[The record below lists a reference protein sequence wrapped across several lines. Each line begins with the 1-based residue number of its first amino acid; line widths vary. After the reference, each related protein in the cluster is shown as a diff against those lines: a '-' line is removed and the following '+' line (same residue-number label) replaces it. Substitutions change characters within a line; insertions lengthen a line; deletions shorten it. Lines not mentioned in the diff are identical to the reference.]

1 MPIIRPG
8 LRLVDIGYAFL
19 SSTVFSGASIM
30 RDSKRPHSGRRRI
43 LGGSAAALLAGAST
57 VSKPLFAQERYPS
70 RPLRIVVGFA
80 PGGPTD
86 IQARRLAAKLA
97 PLLGQS
103 VVVDNKPGAATTIAV
118 AEVARAAAD
127 GYTLYFG
134 GSGAYA
140 TTPLTVPN
148 LPYDPVTDLAPI
160 ALVGEEQIAIAV
172 HPSIAA
178 NNLTEFVAL
187 VRAQPGKF
195 AFASSGAGNITHLTG
210 ELLKNRAGNIGLTHV
225 AYKGAA
231 PAVNDVLAGHV
242 AAVIGGLGSVYSHHR
257 AGKLRVLA
265 ITSERRASYAADI
278 PTSAEAGMPGLISGS
293 TLALLAPAATP
304 PAAIDTLAQAVA
316 RVMADAAHLQEMRQA
331 SIEPITDSTPT
342 RAGTLLKRELEMWAQ
357 LVRSTG
363 LKLE

>member
-1 MPIIRPG
+1 M
-8 LRLVDIGYAFL
+8 
-19 SSTVFSGASIM
+19 STFPSAS
-30 RDSKRPHSGRRRI
+30 PVRRRLI
-43 LGGSAAALLAGAST
+43 LGAAAAS
-57 VSKPLFAQERYPS
+57 SLPSLSFAQAQFPS
-70 RPLRIVVGFA
+70 KAIRIVVGFA

-86 IQARRLAAKLA
+86 IQARRLAARLA
-97 PLLGQS
+97 PILGQN

-118 AEVARAAAD
+118 AEVARAPAD

-140 TTPLTVPN
+140 TTPVTLPS
-148 LPYDPVTDLAPI
+148 LPYDPLKDLAPI

-172 HPSIAA
+172 HPSIPA
-178 NNLTEFVAL
+178 NTLGELVAL
-187 VRAQPGKF
+187 VRSQPGKY

-242 AAVIGGLGSVYSHHR
+242 AVVIGGLGSVYPHHK

-265 ITSERRASYAADI
+265 ITSEGRASYAPDI
-278 PTSAEAGMPGLISGS
+278 PTSAESGMPGLISGS

-304 PAAIDTLAQAVA
+304 SAIIDAIAQGVA
-316 RVMADAAHLQEMRQA
+316 KVMSDPAHLQDMRQA
-331 SIEPITDSTPT
+331 SIEPVTRSTPAST
-342 RAGTLLKRELEMWAQ
+342 RALLAREIEMWAN

-363 LKLE
+363 LKLN

>member
-1 MPIIRPG
+1 MLGDP
-8 LRLVDIGYAFL
+8 FL
-19 SSTVFSGASIM
+19 EPAMIKDSTRIN
-30 RDSKRPHSGRRRI
+30 RHRRR
-43 LGGSAAALLAGAST
+43 LLSASAAALCLPAGT
-57 VSKPLFAQERYPS
+57 LAQERYPS
-70 RPLRIVVGFA
+70 RAIRIVVGFA

-86 IQARRLAAKLA
+86 IQARRLAAKLT
-97 PLLGQS
+97 PILGQN

-140 TTPLTVPN
+140 TTPITLPS
-148 LPYDPVTDLAPI
+148 LPYDPMKDLAPI

-172 HPSIAA
+172 HPSIPAA
-178 NNLTEFVAL
+178 TLAEFAAL
-187 VRAQPGKF
+187 VKSQPGKH

-210 ELLKNRAGNIGLTHV
+210 ELFKYRAGNLALTHV

-242 AAVIGGLGSVYSHHR
+242 AAVVGGLGSVYPHHK

-265 ITSERRASYAADI
+265 ITSEKRASYAPEI
-278 PTSAEAGMPGLISGS
+278 PTSAESGMPNLISGS
-293 TLALLAPAATP
+293 TLALLAPGATP
-304 PAAIDTLAQAVA
+304 SAVIDALAQAVA
-316 RVMADAAHLQEMRQA
+316 RVMADTAHLQEMRQA
-331 SIEPITDSTPT
+331 SIEPVTDSTPNST
-342 RAGTLLKRELEMWAQ
+342 RALLTREIGMWAE

>member
-1 MPIIRPG
+1 M
-8 LRLVDIGYAFL
+8 LN
-19 SSTVFSGASIM
+19 
-30 RDSKRPHSGRRRI
+30 SKRLNTGRRRI
-43 LGGSAAALLAGAST
+43 LYGSAAVLLAGT
-57 VSKPLFAQERYPS
+57 VTESGISFAQERYPS
-70 RPLRIVVGFA
+70 RSLRIVVGFA

-86 IQARRLAAKLA
+86 IQARRLAARLA
-97 PLLGQS
+97 PILGQN

-118 AEVARAAAD
+118 AEVARSAGD
-127 GYTLYFG
+127 GHTLYFG

-140 TTPLTVPN
+140 TTPLTVSN
-148 LPYDPVTDLAPI
+148 LPYDPATDFSPI

-187 VRAQPGKF
+187 IRAQPGRF

-242 AAVIGGLGSVYSHHR
+242 AAVIGGLGSVYSHHQ
-257 AGKLRVLA
+257 AGKLRILA
-265 ITSERRASYAADI
+265 ITSEKRASYAADI
-278 PTSAEAGMPGLISGS
+278 PTSAESGMPGLISGS
-293 TLALLAPAATP
+293 TLALLAPAST
-304 PAAIDTLAQAVA
+304 PAAVVDALAQAVK
-316 RVMADAAHLQEMRQA
+316 RVMADTVHLQEMRQA
-331 SIEPITDSTPT
+331 SIEPVTDSTPAGA
-342 RAGTLLKRELEMWAQ
+342 RALLRREIDMWAQ